1 MDDASGPCRRVN
13 PAMGRGLEILED
25 NNGKVVFVNRLGKF
39 GAKKKKKK
47 RSVALFVLTRMR
59 FREST
64 TCKF

>member
-47 RSVALFVLTRMR
+47 KCSA
-59 FREST
+59 FRPHTDAVSGIDNM
-64 TCKF
+64 